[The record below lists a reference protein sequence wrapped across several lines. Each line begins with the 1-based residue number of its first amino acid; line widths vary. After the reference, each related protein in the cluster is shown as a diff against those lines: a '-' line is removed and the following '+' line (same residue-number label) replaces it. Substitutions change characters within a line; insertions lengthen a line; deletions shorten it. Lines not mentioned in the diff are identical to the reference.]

1 MAWQHSLLTSV
12 SQLSNLALYGNLVI
26 YTCEPMKKCF
36 RNLTPNEKAAGKN
49 LKEFE
54 ILPNVNFGNVTQQH
68 INFQSN
74 ENAYMQGLLITRF

>member
-1 MAWQHSLLTSV
+1 
-12 SQLSNLALYGNLVI
+12 
-26 YTCEPMKKCF
+26 MKKCF